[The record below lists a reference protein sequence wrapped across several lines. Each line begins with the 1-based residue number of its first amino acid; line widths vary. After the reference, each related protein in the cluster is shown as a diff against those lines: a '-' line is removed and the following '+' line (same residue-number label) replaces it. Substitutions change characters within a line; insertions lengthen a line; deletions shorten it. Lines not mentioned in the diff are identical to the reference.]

1 MPDVIMYTT
10 GMCPYCVRAKML
22 LQNKG
27 VSWNELRIDGDPD
40 LMREMMQRSGR
51 RTVPQIFVDEHHVGG
66 YNDMAELDSY
76 GKLDPLLGLV
86 PHLDEPTFPH
96 AADASEDGPT

>member
-27 VSWNELRIDGDPD
+27 VRWNELRIDADPA

-51 RTVPQIFVDEHHVGG
+51 RTVPQIFVGNQHVGG
-66 YNDMAELDSY
+66 FDDMAELDSF
-76 GKLDPLLGLV
+76 GKLDPLLGLT
-86 PHLDEPTFPH
+86 PHLDETAMPH
-96 AADASEDGPT
+96 SADASEDGPT

>member
-22 LQNKG
+22 LQHKG
-27 VSWNELRIDGDPD
+27 VAWNELRIDADPA
-40 LMREMMQRSGR
+40 LMREMMRRSGR
-51 RTVPQIFVDEHHVGG
+51 RTVPQIFVGNQHVGG
-66 YNDMAELDSY
+66 YDDMAELDSF
-76 GKLDPLLGLV
+76 GRLDPLLGLA
-86 PHLDEPTFPH
+86 PHLNEPAIPH